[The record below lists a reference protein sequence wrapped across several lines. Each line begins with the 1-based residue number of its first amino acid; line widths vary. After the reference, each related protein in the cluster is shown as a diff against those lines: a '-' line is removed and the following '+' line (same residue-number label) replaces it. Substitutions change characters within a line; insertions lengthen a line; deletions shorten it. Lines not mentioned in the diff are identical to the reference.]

1 MTTLLLALAFATGST
16 GDTGTPTD
24 TGAPAATVA
33 DTASGDSGAAAP
45 VADTSVVT
53 AAGLAGETGGLGC
66 SSTRGSVRLGVL
78 VGLVVLLRRRG
89 GKGEGSP

>member
-24 TGAPAATVA
+24 TGAPAATST
-33 DTASGDSGAAAP
+33 DTAPGGSGAAAP
-45 VADTSVVT
+45 AADTAIVT

-66 SSTRGSVRLGVL
+66 DSTRGSVRLGVL
-78 VGLVVLLRRRG
+78 VGLVLLLRRRG
-89 GKGEGSP
+89 RSGEGSP